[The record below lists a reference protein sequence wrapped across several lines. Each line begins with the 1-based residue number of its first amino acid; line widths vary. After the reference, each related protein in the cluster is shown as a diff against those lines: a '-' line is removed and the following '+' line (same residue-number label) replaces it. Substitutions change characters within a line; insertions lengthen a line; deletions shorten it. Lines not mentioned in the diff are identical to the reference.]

1 MAMIN
6 RHYVQHQG
14 KRVPSIF
21 GSKGCFPAG
30 TMITMADG
38 TFKDIKD
45 ISPSDIVWSF
55 KKYGELGPATVT
67 EVFFHEM
74 DNVIRVKH
82 QYGTV
87 DVTPNHWMMGSD
99 GLFKEMQEF
108 EIGEELVLQSGTPST
123 ILNIVTLPD
132 APVYTFTVPET
143 QTYIAENLRVHN
155 KGGGKSGSQGGKED
169 PNNLFSTDILFVTSA
184 LGEGPMYRINPNG
197 PQDIE
202 VNDGNIDDMINIDGD
217 GQENT
222 EFFRTATNTGTV
234 TQQPLPVFGEQTVGP
249 QNFSSPVT
257 LKKGNVAGVPQS
269 RIFLQSTSA
278 NDWDQIKF
286 AFVISALQESKDNG
300 DIVQRAVS
308 IRITLFDS
316 TGSTTLR
323 TVDKTIRGK
332 TNSPFK
338 FTVDITIPAASQSAN
353 GYKFTIEKTSDDS
366 DSSKVQETIQSIGW
380 FEIENQPQAYPR
392 TAHIGYALKA
402 FAEHTGG
409 VPNFTS
415 LVKGLLVKVPTN
427 YNQPILTS
435 GEIDWRELENP
446 SSGDLSYFGNGYS
459 LQSQGPSTKLTAPN
473 PILYI
478 GPWDG
483 EFVYSWTQNPVW
495 IMYDILTNKTYGL
508 GVDEANIDKFK
519 FHRVA
524 KYCDACDDATG
535 AFIGVEGLADG
546 TFRHKPR
553 DLFTSV
559 RETLIGIPEGT
570 KIIERRF
577 TFNGIIQD
585 QGQALDVLNQM
596 AASIRAALVYSG
608 GKITLA
614 VDLPDETP
622 VALFNETNI
631 KTGSLNIS
639 GVKESEIFTGVDVSY
654 VDPTNHFKRETV
666 RIDTVDANDGTD
678 RSIIENIASLDL
690 FGVTRR
696 SQALRYAQYQIA
708 ASRFQRRKVDFITST
723 DALALAPGDVISLA
737 QRQIGVAFGYGGKI
751 ARDANTILSLGS
763 NLMLEHLTVP
773 TIAATD
779 FTGNTSPLALRV
791 IQLDADRIDLYILS
805 NSLFAVNS
813 TGNVSAGADLIE
825 VRIDKRYDPITKTLV
840 NFNQFSSNNL
850 PKRGD
855 LWSFGEWDNP
865 DQFYTNKTDKLF
877 KITSLSREPKEE
889 EVTISAIEYVS
900 NIYVDSDT
908 FIDYTPTAYLDTK
921 SPLIAPPAPVFSL
934 RSVPTREQDGSVR
947 VDLIV
952 ENFTESQNYG
962 IQFETEYFISLPD
975 ESQLVPSL
983 VSDDGSTIKFDASDI
998 TAIEDGD
1005 GPASLIGKNGFDSL
1019 TGKIRLLCN
1028 AVVSG
1033 ATHGTSAVDNL
1044 RLQVEGMNVL
1054 TDYNFISSGEPKFLL
1069 DVNDGLADGI
1079 FQGLKGHD
1087 AVTVPISV
1095 QQRGGSRNFVD
1106 AGPELTGLSA
1116 NIRFADRPNNFIYI
1130 DNPITNDVDLGSKL
1144 LNTPFYVE
1152 IFQILDSRYFNS
1164 RANFYVGGS
1173 EFTYTQK
1180 NTFTGVGTH
1189 TEPLPITPRNSAF
1202 VRVFLDNIQTQNFTL
1217 DRVSTPATIQVTP
1230 ASDESQIRVEIDHY
1244 TVPAIEIGDNV
1255 QFETQNIF
1263 TVANTSYDPASPT
1276 FNAEMTANNIYQVE
1290 LLTTPVAN
1298 LTGVTLVN
1306 LAQDPVG
1313 TLGNVN
1319 TEDRTFTLDYD
1330 RGTFPGN
1337 FRLANNQI
1345 YQLNVGGEF
1354 EKTFLAKD
1362 RIIRDI
1368 PIGTTTV
1375 KARNR
1380 NLTGR
1385 FSPSVTKSVSV
1396 GEIPIQK
1403 VQNISITEGLYVE
1416 QLGGVATRA
1425 IIKFNHVVNQEVT
1438 DYEIS
1443 YRTNNTDNTD
1453 LSSFSTVKV
1462 PANNVDDAGQVTHVI
1477 NNIDRGVLGSTI
1489 TLFVRVTPLNKNLRG
1504 ITATAEKLIIG
1515 KTAKPQNITDFGAG
1529 QSEEQLTLFW
1539 QYPRQ
1544 ASGDLVDLDLKE
1556 VVIRRVAGIRTA
1568 TEENFNAANPFL
1580 TVAAGVSRKSSPI
1593 DAFGDFTY
1601 LAKTRDTSGNFSDD
1615 IAITTLTT
1623 FRPGGKTVFKA
1634 FNTDSPSV
1642 QFAGIPNENAS
1653 ESVFVS
1659 VTDTNSGGLNV
1670 AATPSTAADNANA
1683 SATGWSYN
1691 AGLAV
1696 SDLTA
1701 GGDAT
1706 YITPI
1711 RDMGAVITGSVQA
1724 DIQGTSAA
1732 KTTFNDFT
1740 DDILTG
1746 ATEVQTSPKDNV
1758 LRETNFGGLGTVLG
1772 FSNTTLSFSFD
1783 TNNETLVDST
1793 TSQNVYAIVNPGQYT
1808 GNVISIQAI
1817 TKANPAVITTSG
1829 SEHGITGTKR
1839 IIIHGVSGMTEINER
1854 EVYATRVNSTTLNIF
1869 TDSGGSAGLNSSG
1882 FSTYVS
1888 GGVLD
1893 QGDRAN
1899 ANALAFIAGA
1909 INANEIE
1916 LGETF
1921 HANGDSTGGN
1931 AFANVTT
1938 ANSGVNNYKLVNLRQ
1953 YQDEASTTFA
1963 GSATAITQQT
1973 FIRTSSVDPDVLFY
1987 TGAGVSNGNVNVSAF
2002 ASSSINDGF
2011 LPYEVG
2017 SRQFRF
2023 YQLKF
2028 VVLNSSPN
2036 EFDFTL
2042 DKFRVS
2048 IEKTTTTFTE
2058 TSTFSNAT
2066 QFVDMTS
2073 ANFGLTPTVSL
2084 QPINFANAAVVLT
2097 VEVTKDHVAYRVF
2110 DIGADA
2116 VAPADGAISV
2126 ALTATGI

>member
-1 MAMIN
+1 MAMIQ
-6 RHYVQHQG
+6 RHYVHHQG
-14 KRVPSIF
+14 KKVPSIY

-30 TMITMADG
+30 TQIKMADG
-38 TFKDIKD
+38 SSKDIKD
-45 ISPSDIVWSF
+45 IASSDIVLSF

-67 EVFFHEM
+67 EVFYHE
-74 DNVIRVKH
+74 DDELLRVRH

-87 DVTPNHWMMGSD
+87 DVTPNHWMIGYD

-108 EIGEELVLQSGTPST
+108 KLGEELVLETGTPST
-123 ILNIVTLPD
+123 ILSIDKLPN

-143 QTYIAENLRVHN
+143 STYIADNLRVHN
-155 KGGGKSGSQGGKED
+155 KGGGKGGSGSGKED

-184 LGEGPMYRINPNG
+184 LGEGPIYRINSNG

-202 VNDGNIDDMINIDGD
+202 INDGNVDDLINIDGD
-217 GQENT
+217 GAENN
-222 EFFRTATNTGTV
+222 EFFKTATNTGTAS
-234 TQQPLPVFGEQTVGP
+234 QSPLPVFGEQTVGP

-257 LKKGNVAGVPQS
+257 LKKGNVAGVPRS
-269 RIFLQSTSA
+269 RVFQQSTSA

-286 AFVISALQESKDNG
+286 AFVIGALQESKDNG
-300 DIVQRAVS
+300 DIVQRTISV
-308 IRITLFDS
+308 RITLFDS
-316 TGSTTLR
+316 TGSTTLT

-338 FTVDITIPAASQSAN
+338 FTVDISIAASQQSAN
-353 GYKFTIEKTSDDS
+353 GYKFTIEKTSDDT
-366 DSSKVQETIQSIGW
+366 DSSKVQETIQCIGW

-392 TAHIGYALKA
+392 TAHIGYAIKA
-402 FAEHTGG
+402 FSEHVGG
-409 VPNFTS
+409 VPNFSS
-415 LVKGLLVKVPTN
+415 LVKGLIVKVPTN
-427 YNQPILTS
+427 YNQPILAN

-446 SSGDLSYFGNGYS
+446 VSGSFNYPGAGYR
-459 LQSQGPSTKLTAPN
+459 LQSTGTGSVQTGAN

-508 GVDEANIDKFK
+508 GVAHENIDKFK

-535 AFIGVEGLADG
+535 AFIGVDGIADG

-553 DLFTSV
+553 NTFTSV
-559 RETLIGIPEGT
+559 REVLVGIPEGT
-570 KIIERRF
+570 KIKERRF
-577 TFNGIIQD
+577 TFNGVISD
-585 QGQALDVLNQM
+585 QGQALDLLNQM

-614 VDLPDETP
+614 VDLPDEMP
-622 VALFNETNI
+622 VALFNEANI
-631 KTGSLNIS
+631 KQGSLNIS

-654 VDPTNHFKRETV
+654 IDPTNHFKRETV

-678 RSIIENIASLDL
+678 RSVIENIASLDL

-696 SQALRYAQYQIA
+696 SQALRFAQYQIA
-708 ASRFQRRKVDFITST
+708 ASKFQRRKVDFVTST

-737 QRQIGVAFGYGGKI
+737 QRQIGIAFGFGGKI
-751 ARDANTILSLGS
+751 ARDSNTVLSLGG
-763 NLMLEHLTVP
+763 NVMLEHLTVP
-773 TIAATD
+773 TITATD
-779 FTGNTSPLALRV
+779 FTANTNPLALRI
-791 IQLDADRIDLYILS
+791 IQLEGDRIDLYTLS
-805 NSLFAVNS
+805 NTKFAVNS

-825 VRIDKRYDPITKTLV
+825 VRIDKRFDPITKSLV
-840 NFNQFSSNNL
+840 SFNQFSANNL

-865 DQFYTNKTDKLF
+865 DNFYSNKTDKLF
-877 KITSLSREPKEE
+877 KITSLSREPKDEE
-889 EVTISAIEYVS
+889 ITVSAIEYVS

-921 SPLIAPPAPVFSL
+921 SPLIAPPAPIFNL

-952 ENFTESQNYG
+952 ENFTESLNYG
-962 IQFETEYFISLPD
+962 VQFETEYFISLPD
-975 ESQLVPSL
+975 ESQLIPAIVNEDSN
-983 VSDDGSTIKFDASDI
+983 TIKFNASNVNAL
-998 TAIEDGD
+998 TTGE
-1005 GPASLIGKNGFDSL
+1005 GPATLIGKNGFDSL

-1028 AVVSG
+1028 AVTT
-1033 ATHGTSAVDNL
+1033 ATHGTSAISNL

-1054 TDYNFISSGEPKFLL
+1054 TDYNFIASGEPKFVL
-1069 DVNDGLADGI
+1069 DVNDGLSSGL
-1079 FQGLKGHD
+1079 FQGLKGQD
-1087 AVTVPISV
+1087 SVTVPITV
-1095 QQRGGSRNFVD
+1095 QQTGGGRNFV
-1106 AGPELTGLSA
+1106 ASGPEQTALSS

-1130 DNPITNDVDLGSKL
+1130 ENPVTLGVDLGSKL
-1144 LNTPFYVE
+1144 PTPPFFVE

-1173 EFTYTQK
+1173 EFTFTQQ
-1180 NTFTGVGTH
+1180 NTVIGGTTH
-1189 TEPLPITPRNSAF
+1189 IEPLPIKPRNAGF
-1202 VRVFLDNIQTQNFTL
+1202 LRVFLDNIQTTNFLL
-1217 DRVSTPATIQVTP
+1217 DTASTPAFVQLTT
-1230 ASDESQIRVEIDHY
+1230 AADETQIRVEIDHY

-1255 QFETQNIF
+1255 QFESANVF
-1263 TVANTSYDPASPT
+1263 AVANTSFDPASPT
-1276 FNAEMTANNIYQVE
+1276 FNAQMTTNSIFQIE
-1290 LLTTPVAN
+1290 LESTPVAN
-1298 LTGVTLVN
+1298 LTGITMVN

-1313 TLGNVN
+1313 TIGNV
-1319 TEDRTFTLDYD
+1319 DVSSRTFTLDYD

-1345 YQLNVGGEF
+1345 YQLNIGGEF

-1362 RIIRDI
+1362 RVIRDI

-1380 NLTGR
+1380 NITGR

-1403 VQNISITEGLYVE
+1403 VQNVTITEGLYIE
-1416 QLGGVATRA
+1416 QLGGVAVRA
-1425 IIKFNHVVNQEVT
+1425 IVKFNHVTNQEVT

-1443 YRTNNTDNTD
+1443 YRTNSTENTD

-1462 PANNVDDAGQVTHVI
+1462 PANNIDDAGQITYVI
-1477 NNIDRGVLGSTI
+1477 NNIDRGLTGGTI
-1489 TLFVRVTPLNKNLRG
+1489 TLFVRITPLNKNLKG
-1504 ITATAEKLIIG
+1504 ITATASKLIVG
-1515 KTAKPQNITDFGAG
+1515 KTAKPQNIRSFGVG

-1539 QYPRQ
+1539 QYARQ
-1544 ASGDLVDLDLKE
+1544 TSGDLVDLDLKE
-1556 VVIRRVAGIRTA
+1556 IVIRRVAGIVDN
-1568 TEENFNAANPFL
+1568 TEANFNAAQDFL
-1580 TVAAGVSRKSSPI
+1580 TVAAGVSRKSAPI
-1593 DAFGDFTY
+1593 DSFGAFTFF
-1601 LAKTRDTSGNFSDD
+1601 ARTRDTSGNFSDD
-1615 IAITTLTT
+1615 IAIASITT
-1623 FRPGGKTVFKA
+1623 FRPGGKTVFKT

-1642 QFAGIPNENAS
+1642 QFAGIANENAS
-1653 ESVFVS
+1653 EAAFVS
-1659 VTDTNSGGLNV
+1659 VTGTNSGGLNV
-1670 AATPSTAADNANA
+1670 AATPSTVADNANA
-1683 SATGWSYN
+1683 SASGWSYD
-1691 AGLAV
+1691 AGAAAT
-1696 SDLTA
+1696 DLTA
-1701 GGDAT
+1701 AGSAT

-1724 DIQGTSAA
+1724 DIQGTSGV
-1732 KTTFNDFT
+1732 KTTFNDFR
-1740 DDILTG
+1740 DDLITG
-1746 ATEVQTSPKDNV
+1746 ATEVQTSPKANV
-1758 LRETNFGGLGTVLG
+1758 LKETNFGGIGTVLG

-1783 TNNETLVDST
+1783 GPNQTLIDTT

-1808 GNVISIQAI
+1808 GNVISISGI

-1839 IIIHGVSGMTEINER
+1839 IIVHGVAGMTEINDR
-1854 EVYATRVNSTTLNIF
+1854 ELFATRVNATTLNIF
-1869 TDSGGSAGLNSSG
+1869 TNAGGSTGLNSTG
-1882 FSTYVS
+1882 FTTYTT
-1888 GGVLD
+1888 GGVVD

-1899 ANALAFIAGA
+1899 SNSFALIAGA

-1916 LGETF
+1916 LGASF
-1921 HANGDSTGGN
+1921 HANGEPTGSN
-1931 AFANVTT
+1931 ALANVTT
-1938 ANSGVNNYKLVNLRQ
+1938 ANSGVNNYKLVNLKQ
-1953 YQDEASTTFA
+1953 FKDESATTFA
-1963 GSATAITQQT
+1963 GSTTAITQQT
-1973 FIRTSSVDPDVLFY
+1973 FIRTSEAAPDVLFY

-2002 ASSSINDGF
+2002 SSSGINDGF

-2036 EFDFTL
+2036 DFDFTL

-2048 IEKTTTTFTE
+2048 IEKTKTTFTD
-2058 TSTFSNAT
+2058 TSTFSNTT

-2073 ANFGLTPTVSL
+2073 ANFGLVPTVSL
-2084 QPINFANAAVVLT
+2084 QPINFGNAAVVLT
-2097 VEVTKDHVAYRVF
+2097 SEVTKDHVAYKVF
-2110 DIGADA
+2110 DIGAGA
-2116 VAPADGAISV
+2116 IAPANGAISV